1 LAILKGTYRDPNT
14 FPKNFNQI
22 SIGAPLIFTSDLLM
36 TSTQTQPILTT
47 IPQTGQSNFLQIFT
61 PLQTIDQ
68 MGGLITNQT
77 HLFEYPNQT
86 GKRFFCFIFESRIFF
101 YYSAFPILTT
111 STRDYEVIKRL
122 KFFIDMICLNRCIK
136 LFFLLLFRYTNK

>member
-1 LAILKGTYRDPNT
+1 MAILKGTYRDPNT
-14 FPKNFNQI
+14 FSKNFNQI
-22 SIGAPLIFTSDLLM
+22 SIGAPLIFTSDLLT

-68 MGGLITNQT
+68 MGGLITNET

-86 GKRFFCFIFESRIFF
+86 GKRFFVLFLNLEVFIIIQHFR
-101 YYSAFPILTT
+101 
-111 STRDYEVIKRL
+111 
-122 KFFIDMICLNRCIK
+122 
-136 LFFLLLFRYTNK
+136 FLQRQHQQVTMK

>member
-1 LAILKGTYRDPNT
+1 MKFSFFQMEGEDYLKKKQLTELAILKGTYRDPNT

-22 SIGAPLIFTSDLLM
+22 SIGAPLIFTSDLLT

-68 MGGLITNQT
+68 MGGLITNET

-86 GKRFFCFIFESRIFF
+86 GKRFFVLF
-101 YYSAFPILTT
+101 LNL
-111 STRDYEVIKRL
+111 EV
-122 KFFIDMICLNRCIK
+122 FFIIQHFR
-136 LFFLLLFRYTNK
+136 FLQHQQVTMKQ